1 MSATVSVIFAVAMLV
16 LLVWAIM
23 KKTAARHGTLGH
35 RHHCP
40 DYCGRC
46 KSRGVLPKHPAAALS
61 WTPLNILKNVWE
73 ASLPEPR
80 F

>member
-23 KKTAARHGTLGH
+23 KKLQPVMVLWVIGTIALIIVGVVNH
-35 RHHCP
+35 
-40 DYCGRC
+40 
-46 KSRGVLPKHPAAALS
+46 GVLPKHPAAALS

>member
-23 KKTAARHGTLGH
+23 KKLQPVMVLWVIGTIA
-35 RHHCP
+35 P

-46 KSRGVLPKHPAAALS
+46 KSRGYCRSIQRQRCPGRL
-61 WTPLNILKNVWE
+61 
-73 ASLPEPR
+73 
-80 F
+80 